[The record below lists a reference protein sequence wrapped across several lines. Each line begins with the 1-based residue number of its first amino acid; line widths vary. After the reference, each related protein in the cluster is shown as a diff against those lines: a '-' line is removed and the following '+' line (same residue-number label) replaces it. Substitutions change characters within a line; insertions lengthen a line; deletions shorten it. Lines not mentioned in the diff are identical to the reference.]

1 MRAGPWPRR
10 GRSRGTPPPR
20 SHGTSCFAI
29 GLAIG
34 VLLSAPSARALDQG
48 MYRIETI
55 KTANGAAGTPD
66 VMEHCYAG
74 SEVFDPH
81 RAALQRLSA
90 CKIRKDRKGHIEAEC
105 SGETVIVNQRDESK
119 RFTDETRR
127 ITKDPKTGRAREAVT
142 RTVGS
147 RIGDCK

>member
-1 MRAGPWPRR
+1 M
-10 GRSRGTPPPR
+10 SR
-20 SHGTSCFAI
+20 FAI

-34 VLLSAPSARALDQG
+34 VLLSTLPAAALEQG

-55 KTANGAAGTPD
+55 ETTNGTAGPTD
-66 VMEHCYAG
+66 VMEHCFAG

-105 SGETVIVNQRDESK
+105 GGAAVIVNQRDEGK

-127 ITKDPKTGRAREAVT
+127 VTKDPKTARAREAVT

-147 RIGDCK
+147 RIGECK

>member
-1 MRAGPWPRR
+1 MRALPWRHRKRP
-10 GRSRGTPPPR
+10 RGTPPR
-20 SHGTSCFAI
+20 RLHGTSCFAI

-34 VLLSAPSARALDQG
+34 VLVSAPSAGALEQG

-55 KTANGAAGTPD
+55 ETANGAAGTPD
-66 VMEHCYAG
+66 VMEHCFAG
-74 SEVFDPH
+74 SEMFDPH

-90 CKIRKDRKGHIEAEC
+90 CKIRKDRKGRIEAEC
-105 SGETVIVNQRDESK
+105 SGETVIVNQRDDSK
-119 RFTDETRR
+119 RFTDETHR
-127 ITKDPKTGRAREAVT
+127 IAKDPKTGRAREAVT